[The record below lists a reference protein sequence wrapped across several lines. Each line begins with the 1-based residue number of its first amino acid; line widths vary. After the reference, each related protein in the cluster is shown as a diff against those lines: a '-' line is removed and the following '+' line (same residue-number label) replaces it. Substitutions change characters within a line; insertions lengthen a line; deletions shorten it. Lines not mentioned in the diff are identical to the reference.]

1 MFEII
6 YRNIIAKNLE
16 GVLNN
21 LLKTASQSQD
31 NEIKK
36 HIADLVMSLLL
47 YHLQVDG
54 LKISKDGDS
63 VGFRNFIKNEDFIG
77 INSWTVLSEKD
88 KKPSKFTSDLKIT
101 LHKYC
106 LKKDK
111 VNLTKSF
118 EKLNSFEN
126 FLIKLI
132 ENKHKFGNDLFPSKT
147 PVAKDVLLGYVFHLD
162 DFVSEVMKNNKG
174 DGEGFLS
181 KLGQDYEN
189 DQRFRLF
196 EDIFKNIKKKAE
208 KEIRRHNL
216 TKKINVQF
224 AFGYQNGGGSYFFF
238 RETFKNFKK
247 LKNLREM
254 ITDPNKI
261 IKKGIGLLS
270 NINQPNRYGAQWAIF
285 TDNTVPSY
293 LTYVVKKKN
302 LWKIEK
308 NAFFAKTPSTKMHSV
323 YFMGA
328 IPFFTFEEMCSFL
341 YLEGI
346 IGSDKDLNSLRKAIG
361 FLNYYLFSIA
371 EDTKNILEI
380 MIKESEKTTLK
391 KRYISDD
398 LLGDKL
404 LNLVDGKDK
413 NNKKYVQKLL
423 SSYRLK

>member
-6 YRNIIAKNLE
+6 YRNIIERNLE
-16 GVLNN
+16 EVLNN
-21 LLKTASQSQD
+21 LLETAFQSQD
-31 NEIKK
+31 KEIKR
-36 HIADLVMSLLL
+36 HIADLVMSFLL
-47 YHLQVDG
+47 YHLKVDG
-54 LKISKDGDS
+54 LKIKKDGNS
-63 VGFRNFIKNEDFIG
+63 FEFGNFIRDEDFIG

-88 KKPSKFTSDLKIT
+88 KKPDNFTSDLKIT

-106 LKKDK
+106 LKKGR
-111 VNLTKSF
+111 VNLTESL

-126 FLIKLI
+126 LLTKLI
-132 ENKHKFGNDLFPSKT
+132 ENKNKLCNDHFPQTTSRD
-147 PVAKDVLLGYVFHLD
+147 KDVLLGYVFHLD
-162 DFVSEVMKNNKG
+162 DFVSEAMKNNKREEE
-174 DGEGFLS
+174 DFLN

-196 EDIFKNIKKKAE
+196 EDIFRNIKKKAE
-208 KEIRRHNL
+208 KEIERHNL
-216 TKKINVQF
+216 RKKINVQF

-247 LKNLREM
+247 FDDLREM

-270 NINQPNRYGAQWAIF
+270 NINRPERYGAQWAIF
-285 TDNTVPSY
+285 TDNTVPNY
-293 LTYVVKKKN
+293 LGYVVKNKK

-308 NAFFAKTPSTKMHSV
+308 SVFFTNTTSTISQPV

-328 IPFFTFEEMCSFL
+328 IPFFAFEEMCSFL

-346 IGSDKDLNSLRKAIG
+346 IGSDEELNTLREAIG
-361 FLNYYLFSIA
+361 FLNCYLFSIA
-371 EDTKNILEI
+371 EDTKNILGI
-380 MIKESEKTTLK
+380 MSKESEKTTLR
-391 KRYISDD
+391 KRYISDN

-413 NNKKYVQKLL
+413 NHKEYVQKLL
-423 SSYRLK
+423 HSYLLK